1 MTLIAKPIV
10 KNQLWVVID
19 GNDKVGNV
27 QADKDGY
34 QVRVGDKFAH
44 FDTTGSI
51 ERAVKIEFQRPVKT
65 PTKAHIPYAVWPTDG
80 RTYNN
85 MMDVKRK
92 LHLFTKDSKSKC
104 YYAAGWFMMK
114 LDDEWQTIFCPKYI
128 FICRYPYAGPFKTE
142 EEAKNHK

>member
-1 MTLIAKPIV
+1 M
-10 KNQLWVVID
+10 WVVID

-51 ERAVKIEFQRPVKT
+51 ERAVKIEFQRPVKSG
-65 PTKAHIPYAVWPTDG
+65 TKHHIPYAVWPTSG

-92 LHLFTKDSKSKC
+92 LHLFTKTSKSKC
-104 YYAAGWFMMK
+104 YYAAGWFKMK
-114 LDDEWQTIFCPKYI
+114 LDDEWQTVFCPKYI
-128 FICRYPYAGPFKTE
+128 FICRYPYSGPFKTE
-142 EEAKNHK
+142 EEAKQS